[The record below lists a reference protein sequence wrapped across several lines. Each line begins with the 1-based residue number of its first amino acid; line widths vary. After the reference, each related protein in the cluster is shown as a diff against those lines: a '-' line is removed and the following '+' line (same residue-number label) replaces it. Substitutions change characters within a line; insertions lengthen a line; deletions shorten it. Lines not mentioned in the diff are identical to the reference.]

1 MIAILYPL
9 KMDKNLSEAYSSIYE
24 VSADLAI
31 KAAKGAEKKRAESA
45 KAGDTEGAKKAMG
58 QNKKFFDYAKG
69 KRQKENMPKKP
80 TGPMANKPMPDPT
93 SSYPGTPQI
102 MKQGKMVK
110 NSYEPEDDMVEGY
123 KKIDKKK
130 ENRMYRRAGNLARQS
145 ISSNNEKEKYDK
157 AKKSAKIV
165 SAISSQKEKERFDNM
180 KTKKS
185 ELYNDTTG
193 KYRAEW
199 EQLKLMEMDDYRESF
214 DEWITSIVEEGY
226 DIERWT
232 DEEMVD
238 TFINELNLY
247 NVQETVYDALMSVG
261 DLQEGDKKGKGS
273 GTKDAC
279 YHKVKSRYSVWP
291 SAYASGALVKCRKAG
306 ASNWGNSSKKEEVE
320 YDIDEGPLVSAA
332 KGIETV

>member
-1 MIAILYPL
+1 
-9 KMDKNLSEAYSSIYE
+9 
-24 VSADLAI
+24 
-31 KAAKGAEKKRAESA
+31 
-45 KAGDTEGAKKAMG
+45 
-58 QNKKFFDYAKG
+58 
-69 KRQKENMPKKP
+69 
-80 TGPMANKPMPDPT
+80 
-93 SSYPGTPQI
+93 
-102 MKQGKMVK
+102 
-110 NSYEPEDDMVEGY
+110 
-123 KKIDKKK
+123 
-130 ENRMYRRAGNLARQS
+130 
-145 ISSNNEKEKYDK
+145 
-157 AKKSAKIV
+157 
-165 SAISSQKEKERFDNM
+165 M

-199 EQLKLMEMDDYRESF
+199 EQLKLMEMNDYRESF

-279 YHKVKSRYSVWP
+279 YQKGKITLQCLSN
-291 SAYASGALVKCRKAG
+291 AYASGALVKCRG

-320 YDIDEGPLVSAA
+320 YDIDEGALVSWQRN
-332 KGIETV
+332 